1 MTELE
6 AKLMRADFLEKLERA
21 EKSLEALEVLDKY
34 VDTSVALRFPTNEP
48 ILKIT
53 NRRTNEY
60 WEVPIT
66 KEEYDTIME
75 INEEAEQNKG

>member
-21 EKSLEALEVLDKY
+21 EKSLVALEILDKY

-53 NRRTNEY
+53 NRRTGEY

-66 KEEYDTIME
+66 KEEYYTITE
-75 INEEAEQNKG
+75 INKKEDNKNE

>member
-6 AKLMRADFLEKLERA
+6 AKLMMADFLGKLEKV
-21 EKSLEALEVLDKY
+21 EKSLKSLEVLDKY

-60 WEVPIT
+60 WEMPIT

-75 INEEAEQNKG
+75 VNEIAEQIKG

>member
-1 MTELE
+1 MDEL
-6 AKLMRADFLEKLERA
+6 KDFIDKLEKT
-21 EKSLEALEVLDKY
+21 EKCLGALEVFDKY
-34 VDTSVALRFPTNEP
+34 VDTSIALRVPTNEP

-66 KEEYDTIME
+66 KEEYDTIMC
-75 INEEAEQNKG
+75 INEEDEQVKG

>member
-66 KEEYDTIME
+66 KEEYDTIVE

>member
-66 KEEYDTIME
+66 KEEYDTIAE